1 MARYPRGVG
10 MKHQSLAPG
19 LLLASP
25 RLGDPNFDHT
35 VVLLGHH
42 DKNGALGWVINGQP
56 LMPVSELLVSSG
68 LWTRGQELPASPSF
82 DRMARVGGPV
92 DRATGWIL
100 YRQSHSAMANE
111 LSLGPNLTI
120 SGDSDS
126 LQSVMAGQG
135 PKEFRL
141 LIGYSGWGPGQL
153 EYEISEGAWL
163 PASVDPALV
172 FETANE
178 NVWQDAYKRS
188 VGASPGAFV
197 GGTRGQA

>member
-1 MARYPRGVG
+1 M
-10 MKHQSLAPG
+10 
-19 LLLASP
+19 ASP

-56 LMPVSELLVSSG
+56 LMPVRELLVSSG
-68 LWTRGQELPASPSF
+68 LWTRGQDLPPSPSF
-82 DRMARVGGPV
+82 DRLARVGGPV
-92 DRATGWIL
+92 DRATGWIV
-100 YRQSHSAMANE
+100 YRGSHEAMANE
-111 LSLGPNLTI
+111 LTLGPDLTV

-126 LQSVMAGQG
+126 LMSVMAGQG

-153 EYEISEGAWL
+153 EGEISGGAWL

-172 FETANE
+172 FETANQ
-178 NVWQDAYKRS
+178 NVWQEAYQRS
-188 VGASPGAFV
+188 VGANPGAFS
-197 GGTRGQA
+197 GGKRGQA

>member
-1 MARYPRGVG
+1 

-42 DKNGALGWVINGQP
+42 DKKGALGWVINGEP
-56 LMPVSELLVSSG
+56 LMPVRELLISSG
-68 LWTRGQELPASPSF
+68 LWTRGQDLPPSPSF
-82 DRMARVGGPV
+82 DRLARVGGPV

-100 YRQSHSAMANE
+100 YRESHTAMANE
-111 LSLGPNLTI
+111 LSLGSHLTV

-126 LQSVMAGQG
+126 LSAVMRGEG

-153 EYEISEGAWL
+153 EAEISTGAWL
-163 PASVDPALV
+163 PAPVDPALI
-172 FETANE
+172 FDTPTHNM
-178 NVWQDAYKRS
+178 WQEAYQRS
-188 VGASPGAFV
+188 VGASPGMFTGAK
-197 GGTRGQA
+197 RGQA